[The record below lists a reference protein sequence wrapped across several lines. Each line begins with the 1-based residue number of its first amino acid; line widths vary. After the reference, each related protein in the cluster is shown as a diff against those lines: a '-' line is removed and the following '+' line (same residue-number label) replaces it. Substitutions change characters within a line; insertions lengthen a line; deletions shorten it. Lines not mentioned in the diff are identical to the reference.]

1 MKYCHKLTIATLLLG
16 GISPALISAAHADQT
31 VRIGVA
37 GPLTGGQSNF
47 GKDDERGVRLAI
59 EELNRTPIVVDG
71 QSIKF
76 EMLSEDDAADP
87 KTGVSV
93 AQKLVDSGVKAVI
106 GHYNSGVTIPASRI
120 YNNARVPMITGAA
133 SNPAITQQSFP
144 YVFRLAANDNVMG
157 ARMAE
162 YAAKVLHA
170 KRVAVIDDRTAYGSG
185 VADVFAATEKKNGID
200 VVAREYS
207 NDKATD
213 FNAIL
218 THIKAQRPDAIFYG
232 GYYAQAAAIGR
243 QSKQLGLA
251 VPVLGGDGICSVD
264 MPKLAAGTLNGRGY
278 CAEGGAPLAT
288 LPGGPEFAA
297 RYEKQFGVKNDVYSP
312 AFYSATMVVAQAMK
326 AANSTDP
333 EKFVPMLKQIQF
345 STLVGKVAFD
355 KNGEWIDAPVTVYK
369 VSGDNLSPTQ

>member
-1 MKYCHKLTIATLLLG
+1 MDSIKTSALFAALL
-16 GISPALISAAHADQT
+16 ST
-31 VRIGVA
+31 VCMTAQAEVVKVGVA

-47 GKDDERGVRLAI
+47 GKDDERGVRLAV
-59 EELNRTPIVVDG
+59 EDLNRKPMVINGQPVTFAVV
-71 QSIKF
+71 
-76 EMLSEDDAADP
+76 SEDDAADP

-120 YNNARVPMITGAA
+120 YNNAHIPMITGAA
-133 SNPAITQQSFP
+133 SNPAITQQNFP

-162 YAAKVLHA
+162 YATQVLHA
-170 KRVAVIDDRTAYGSG
+170 RRAAVIDDRTAYGSG
-185 VADVFAATEKKNGID
+185 VADVFTATAKKNGIEI
-200 VVAREYS
+200 VGREYS

-218 THIKAQRPDAIFYG
+218 THIKAERPDVIFYG
-232 GYYAQAAAIGR
+232 GYYAQAASIGR
-243 QSKQLGLA
+243 QSRQLGLE

-264 MPKLAAGTLNGRGY
+264 MPKLAAGSLDGRGY
-278 CAEGGAPLAT
+278 CAQGGSPLAA
-288 LPGGPEFAA
+288 LQGGPEFAS
-297 RYEKQFGVKNDVYSP
+297 RYEQKFGVKNDIYAP
-312 AFYSATMVVAQAMK
+312 AFYSATMVVAQAIK

-333 EKFVPMLKQIQF
+333 EKFVPVLKQTQF

-355 KNGEWIDAPVTVYK
+355 KTGEWIDAPVTVYK
-369 VSGDNLSPTQ
+369 VSGDTLNPVR

>member
-1 MKYCHKLTIATLLLG
+1 MKNSHL
-16 GISPALISAAHADQT
+16 SAAMAVALSACCLT
-31 VRIGVA
+31 AGAEVVKIGVA

-47 GKDDERGVRLAI
+47 GKDDERGVRLAVDG
-59 EELNRTPIVVDG
+59 LNKNPIVVNG
-71 QSIKF
+71 QPVTFQVI
-76 EMLSEDDAADP
+76 SEDDAADP

-93 AQKLVDSGVKAVI
+93 AQKLVDSGVKAVL

-120 YNNARVPMITGAA
+120 YNGAKVPMITGAA
-133 SNPAITQQSFP
+133 SNPAITQQNFP
-144 YVFRLAANDNVMG
+144 YIFRLAANDNVMG
-157 ARMAE
+157 ARIADF
-162 YAAKVLHA
+162 AANVLHA

-185 VADVFAATEKKNGID
+185 VADVFVATARKNGVE

-218 THIKAQRPDAIFYG
+218 THIKATRPDAIFYG
-232 GYYAQAAAIGR
+232 GYYSQAASIGR
-243 QSKQLGLA
+243 QSKQLGLN

-264 MPKLAAGTLNGRGY
+264 MPKLAAGALDGRGF

-288 LPGGPEFAA
+288 LKGGPEFAA
-297 RYEKQFGVKNDVYSP
+297 RYEKTFGVKNDVYSP

-333 EKFVPMLKQIQF
+333 EKFVEVLRKTQF
-345 STLVGKVAFD
+345 STLVGKVRFD
-355 KNGEWIDAPVTVYK
+355 RTGEWIDAPVTVYK
-369 VSGDNLSPTQ
+369 VSGDSLTPIQ